1 MSKQN
6 EISKF
11 YSKREINLIAE
22 YLGRKTTL
30 HPDLLEPNALN
41 PVDEN
46 WDESTKG
53 IAIQEGASYASLSP
67 DEYALDNAI
76 ARICLSIVQD
86 QLPQFAAFKD
96 NEVKLGRNIKDL
108 HELPER
114 VLLPVH
120 LFTINW
126 ANTAPGLSWPE
137 TYYVTQLPEW
147 GVHIVTASQDSDEI
161 YGYEDFAIGWVDDKT
176 SSLHGARKVLI
187 NYWKNLRDEFG
198 QERWEELLDI
208 SFGDPESWTDE
219 VWPEQRLNNESEG
232 DEKGD
237 LREEATVTN

>member
-86 QLPQFAAFKD
+86 QLP
-96 NEVKLGRNIKDL
+96 
-108 HELPER
+108 
-114 VLLPVH
+114 
-120 LFTINW
+120 
-126 ANTAPGLSWPE
+126 
-137 TYYVTQLPEW
+137 
-147 GVHIVTASQDSDEI
+147 
-161 YGYEDFAIGWVDDKT
+161 
-176 SSLHGARKVLI
+176 
-187 NYWKNLRDEFG
+187 
-198 QERWEELLDI
+198 
-208 SFGDPESWTDE
+208 
-219 VWPEQRLNNESEG
+219 
-232 DEKGD
+232 
-237 LREEATVTN
+237 

>member
-22 YLGRKTTL
+22 YLGRKSAL
-30 HPDLLEPNALN
+30 HPDLLEPDALN
-41 PVDEN
+41 PVDEH

-53 IAIQEGASYASLSP
+53 IAIQEGASYASQSA
-67 DEYALDNAI
+67 DQYALDNAI
-76 ARICLSIVQD
+76 ARICLSVVQD
-86 QLPQFAAFKD
+86 LLPQFAVTKD
-96 NEVKLGRNIKDL
+96 DEVKFGRKIKEL
-108 HELPER
+108 RELPER
-114 VLLPVH
+114 VLLPIH
-120 LFTINW
+120 LFSINW

-176 SSLHGARKVLI
+176 SSLHGARKVLTD
-187 NYWKNLRDEFG
+187 YWKNLRDEFG
-198 QERWEELLDI
+198 QERWEELLDV
-208 SFGDPESWTDE
+208 SYGEPEERANE
-219 VWPEQRLNNESEG
+219 VWSN
-232 DEKGD
+232 
-237 LREEATVTN
+237 

>member
-22 YLGRKTTL
+22 YLGRKSAL
-30 HPDLLEPNALN
+30 HPDLLEPDALN
-41 PVDEN
+41 PVDEH

-53 IAIQEGASYASLSP
+53 IAIQEGLATLHN
-67 DEYALDNAI
+67 LQINM
-76 ARICLSIVQD
+76 RSIMQLRAFVSVVQD
-86 QLPQFAAFKD
+86 LLPQFAVTKD
-96 NEVKLGRNIKDL
+96 DEVKFGRKIKEL
-108 HELPER
+108 RELPER
-114 VLLPVH
+114 VLLPIH
-120 LFTINW
+120 LFSINW

-176 SSLHGARKVLI
+176 SSLHGARKVLTD
-187 NYWKNLRDEFG
+187 YWKNLRDEFG
-198 QERWEELLDI
+198 QERWEELLDV
-208 SFGDPESWTDE
+208 SYGEPEEWANE
-219 VWPEQRLNNESEG
+219 VWSN
-232 DEKGD
+232 
-237 LREEATVTN
+237 